1 MQRSNILKISIALIL
16 ILLAFGLF
24 KLSSAKSQQSL
35 IAIKQEQVAK
45 PRVWQVKSI
54 DTMKYSR
61 DKAKEQFNN
70 QKFDQIIEKQISA
83 IKNSGANYVAID
95 TPYDEEF
102 YPFLKRW
109 VDISRNHGLN
119 IWFRGNF
126 SGWESW
132 FGYPKNLSRE
142 EHIKLTREFI
152 KKHAELFNDGDIF
165 TPCTECENGGPGDPR
180 QTGDTTGF
188 RSFMINEYEATKE
201 EFNKI
206 NKKVSSNYNSMNYD
220 VANLVFDDA
229 TIKSMDNL
237 IVVDHHID
245 NPEKISEDIIKLHE
259 KTGALIVLGE
269 ISIPINKFGT
279 EDKWQEQAKL
289 LEKSLQ
295 PLTLRKELI
304 GLNYWVSFGDKTAI
318 FNDDGSAKPAAT
330 ILEKYYNLPA
340 LPNP

>member
-1 MQRSNILKISIALIL
+1 MHRTNILKISIPLII
-16 ILLAFGLF
+16 ILLTFGIF
-24 KLSSAKSQQSL
+24 RLSSKKSQQSP
-35 IAIKQEQVAK
+35 IATNKVQFTK

-61 DKAKEQFNN
+61 DKAKEQLNN
-70 QKFDQIIEKQISA
+70 QKFDQTIEIQISA

-126 SGWESW
+126 SGWEGW
-132 FGYPKNLSRE
+132 FGYPKNLSRS
-142 EHIKLTREFI
+142 EHINLTIEFI
-152 KKHAELFNDGDIF
+152 KKHAELFHDGDIL

-180 QTGDTTGF
+180 NSGDATGF

-229 TIKSMDNL
+229 TTRSMDNL

-245 NPEKISEDIIKLHE
+245 NPEKISEDINKLHE
-259 KTGALIVLGE
+259 KTGAKIVLGE
-269 ISIPINKFGT
+269 ISISINKFSA
-279 EDKWQEQAKL
+279 ENKWQEQAKL
-289 LEKSLQ
+289 LEKSLR

-304 GLNYWVSFGDKTAI
+304 GLNYWVGFGDKNAI
-318 FNDDGSAKPAAT
+318 FNDDGSAKPAAE
-330 ILEKYYNLPA
+330 ILEKYYNLPV
-340 LPNP
+340 LPDI